1 MAARKNPFHP
11 DEIRKKIQATQL
23 INRLQNHAKA
33 PIDEPV
39 LSKTQIQAISIL
51 LRKVVPDLST
61 VTLKG
66 DAENPIETFTE
77 IHLVAPE
84 IDK

>member
-1 MAARKNPFHP
+1 MAARKKPFHP
-11 DEIRKKIQATQL
+11 DEIRKKIQTSQL
-23 INRLQNHAKA
+23 INRLQSHVNA

-39 LSKTQIQAISIL
+39 LSKTQIQAINIL

-66 DAENPIETFTE
+66 DADNPLEVVTIVE
-77 IHLVAPE
+77 LVAPGV
-84 IDK
+84 KP